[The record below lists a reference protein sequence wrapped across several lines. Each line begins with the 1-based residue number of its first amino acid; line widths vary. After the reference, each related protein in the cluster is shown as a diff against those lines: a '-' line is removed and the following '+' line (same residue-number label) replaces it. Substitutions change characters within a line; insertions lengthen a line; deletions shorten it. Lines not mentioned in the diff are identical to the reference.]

1 MPVTATAHVTS
12 ERMRLSKAPAAEL
25 AAAAL
30 DARDRVDEDAPA
42 FVVVAVPAAEVLEYR
57 RRVDE
62 AVLAQG

>member
-12 ERMRLSKAPAAEL
+12 ERMRLSKVPAAEL

-30 DARDRVDEDAPA
+30 DARDRVDEDWPA
-42 FVVVAVPAAEVLEYR
+42 FIIVAVPAAEVLEYR

-62 AVLAQG
+62 AVL

>member
-30 DARDRVDEDAPA
+30 DARG
-42 FVVVAVPAAEVLEYR
+42 
-57 RRVDE
+57 RVDE